1 MARHRNTSGPVSR
14 DDTGEENLG
23 GGYWSVDRG
32 QWSTVR
38 PGFPEE
44 LADLLAPPIV
54 VGVVPVPAVV
64 AGVTTTS
71 PAPRRGRHRRPTQPR

>member
-1 MARHRNTSGPVSR
+1 MARHRHSSGPQAR
-14 DDTGEENLG
+14 DTVPEENLG
-23 GGYWSVDRG
+23 GGYWSVDPAR
-32 QWSTVR
+32 WATFR

-64 AGVTTTS
+64 AGVTSRS
-71 PAPRRGRHRRPTQPR
+71 PRPGRGRHRRLTPRG

>member
-1 MARHRNTSGPVSR
+1 MARHRNTSGPASR
-14 DDTGEENLG
+14 DAVEEENLG
-23 GGYWSVDRG
+23 GGYWSVDPG
-32 QWSTVR
+32 QWSNVR

-71 PAPRRGRHRRPTQPR
+71 PAPLRGRHRRPTYRR